1 MRTIYLFLL
10 FFIFQSGIAQPILRL
25 EEALDIALQNNFD
38 IVLAKNNASIAST
51 RNDAGNA
58 GMLPNIMLNVND
70 INSITNTN
78 QIQGGTERT
87 LNNAKNLVLNYG
99 VALDWTVF
107 DGLRMF
113 ARKEQLKKLEAQ
125 GKAALQSAILT
136 RVGDIYVAYYD
147 LVQRQQQI
155 KAVDTAIALSKA
167 RYTVAENRYKIG
179 KASKLEVLNA
189 QVDLNTD
196 ESLQV
201 RQKEQYKAAKINLN
215 VLMARAPELDFQVEE
230 SVILEEN
237 IDLAAHISL
246 AKSQNPQLI
255 ALMLAKNSAELQ
267 LKQIRAGRYPT
278 IRVNTGYNIQRT
290 EASLGFITQSQSQ
303 GFTYGFSASMPIFQ
317 GNQISRDERIAKLE
331 IENAKLTVA
340 QQELLIV
347 GQLQSA
353 YESYLAQK
361 SLATIEANNVTLA
374 AQNLDITLAKFKIGT
389 LTPIEYRTAQQ
400 QYIEAK
406 IRHSNALFQAKIF
419 ETTLKELSGTLRFWK
434 FY

>member
-406 IRHSNALFQAKIF
+406 IRQSNALFQAKIF
-419 ETTLKELSGTLRFWK
+419 ETTLKELSGTLRF
-434 FY
+434 

>member
-1 MRTIYLFLL
+1 MRTITLFFLL
-10 FFIFQSGIAQPILRL
+10 FVFHSGIAQPVLRL
-25 EEALDIALQNNFD
+25 EEAVDLALQNNFD

-51 RNDAGNA
+51 QNDLGNA

-99 VALDWTVF
+99 IALDWTIF

-125 GKAALQSAILT
+125 GKATLQSAILT
-136 RVGDIYVAYYD
+136 RLSDVYMAYFD

-155 KAVDTAIALSKA
+155 KVVDTAIALSKA

-179 KASKLEVLNA
+179 KASKLEVLTA

-201 RQKEQYKAAKINLN
+201 RQKEQFKAAKINLN

-230 SVILEEN
+230 AVLLDEN
-237 IDLAAHISL
+237 IDLASYIAL

-278 IRVNTGYNIQRT
+278 IRVNTGYTIQRT

-317 GNQISRDERIAKLE
+317 GNQISREERIAKLE

-340 QQELLIV
+340 QQELLII

-353 YESYLAQK
+353 FESYVAQK
-361 SLATIEANNVTLA
+361 SLAAIEAQNVTLA

-406 IRHSNALFQAKIF
+406 LRHSNALFQAKIF
-419 ETTLKELSGTLRFWK
+419 ETTLKELSGTLRF
-434 FY
+434 

>member
-51 RNDAGNA
+51 QNDAGNA

-136 RVGDIYVAYYD
+136 RVGDIYVVYYD

-419 ETTLKELSGTLRFWK
+419 ETTLKELSGTLRF
-434 FY
+434 

>member
-155 KAVDTAIALSKA
+155 KAIDTAIALSKA

-230 SVILEEN
+230 FVILEEN

>member
-10 FFIFQSGIAQPILRL
+10 FFIFQPGIAQPILRL

-113 ARKEQLKKLEAQ
+113 ARKEQLKKLEAE

-215 VLMARAPELDFQVEE
+215 VMMARAPELDFQVEE

-237 IDLAAHISL
+237 IDLAADISL

-361 SLATIEANNVTLA
+361 NLATIEANNVTLA

-406 IRHSNALFQAKIF
+406 IRYSNALFQAKIF
-419 ETTLKELSGTLRFWK
+419 ETTLKELSGTLRF
-434 FY
+434 

>member
-1 MRTIYLFLL
+1 MRTIYSFLL
-10 FFIFQSGIAQPILRL
+10 YFVFHLGIAQPILRL

-38 IVLAKNNASIAST
+38 IVLAKNNATIAST

-155 KAVDTAIALSKA
+155 KVVDTAIALSKA

-389 LTPIEYRTAQQ
+389 LTPIEYRSAQQ

-419 ETTLKELSGTLRFWK
+419 ETTLKELSGTLRF
-434 FY
+434 

>member
-1 MRTIYLFLL
+1 
-10 FFIFQSGIAQPILRL
+10 
-25 EEALDIALQNNFD
+25 DIALQNNFD
-38 IVLAKNNASIAST
+38 IVLAKNNATIAST

-155 KAVDTAIALSKA
+155 KVVDTAIALSKA

-389 LTPIEYRTAQQ
+389 LTPIEYRSAQQ

-419 ETTLKELSGTLRFWK
+419 ETTLKELSGTLRF
-434 FY
+434 

>member
-347 GQLQSA
+347 GQLQST

-419 ETTLKELSGTLRFWK
+419 ETTLKELSGTLRF
-434 FY
+434 

>member
-1 MRTIYLFLL
+1 MRTIYSFLL
-10 FFIFQSGIAQPILRL
+10 YFVFHLGIAQPILRL

-38 IVLAKNNASIAST
+38 IVLAKNNATIAST

-155 KAVDTAIALSKA
+155 KVVDTAIALSKA

-419 ETTLKELSGTLRFWK
+419 ETTLKELSGTLRF
-434 FY
+434 

>member
-419 ETTLKELSGTLRFWK
+419 ETTLKELSGTLRF
-434 FY
+434 

>member
-1 MRTIYLFLL
+1 MRTTYLFIL

-25 EEALDIALQNNFD
+25 EEALDLALQNNFD

-107 DGLRMF
+107 EGLRMF

-125 GKAALQSAILT
+125 GKASLQSAILT

-167 RYTVAENRYKIG
+167 RYSVAENRYKIG

-419 ETTLKELSGTLRFWK
+419 ETTLKELSGTLRF
-434 FY
+434 

>member
-1 MRTIYLFLL
+1 MRTIYSFLL
-10 FFIFQSGIAQPILRL
+10 YFFFHLGIAQPILRL

-38 IVLAKNNASIAST
+38 IVLAKNNATIAST

-155 KAVDTAIALSKA
+155 KVVDTAIALSKA

-389 LTPIEYRTAQQ
+389 LTPIEYRSAQQ

-419 ETTLKELSGTLRFWK
+419 ETTLKELSGTLRF
-434 FY
+434 

>member
-125 GKAALQSAILT
+125 GKAGLQSAILT

-167 RYTVAENRYKIG
+167 RYSVAENRYKIG

-230 SVILEEN
+230 FVILEEN

-361 SLATIEANNVTLA
+361 SLAAIEANNVTLA
-374 AQNLDITLAKFKIGT
+374 AKNLDITLAKFKIGT

-419 ETTLKELSGTLRFWK
+419 ETTLKELSGTLRF
-434 FY
+434 